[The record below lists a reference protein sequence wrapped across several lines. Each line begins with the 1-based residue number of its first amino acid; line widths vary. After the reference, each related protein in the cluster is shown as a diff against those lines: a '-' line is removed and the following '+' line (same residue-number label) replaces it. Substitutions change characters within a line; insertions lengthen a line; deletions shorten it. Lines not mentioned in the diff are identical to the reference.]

1 MQRCFFL
8 AFYCYFIVISLFLGI
23 TTTLS
28 GQQYDEAWG
37 EYFATEKNDN
47 ALEIWAFVRDTILEV
62 FAGPADTGVFS
73 ASVQNAQ
80 HNSITIYNL
89 IDI

>member
-8 AFYCYFIVISLFLGI
+8 AFYCYFIVISLFLCI

-47 ALEIWAFVRDTILEV
+47 ALEILAL
-62 FAGPADTGVFS
+62 
-73 ASVQNAQ
+73 
-80 HNSITIYNL
+80 
-89 IDI
+89 